1 MNELYINGQLCDLSN
16 FTRIGLTKQ
25 ANNIGE
31 LQDRQGDFTNT
42 FKLPLTQRNIELI
55 GVSNDVQSN
64 SNIPYQTLIITYL
77 QDGVPIIA
85 NGRGVIEGITSTI
98 DISVTSGNTSL
109 SDAIGDLIVGD
120 LFEDETPFTWNLAN
134 VISGGSYWT
143 FPLIDWRID
152 IDTFFDS
159 DTIDVREML
168 PCLPI
173 PKLFEKLED
182 RIGFKFDGAY
192 VNGVDHNSMVLTPS
206 EFVRSSTLTVNSA
219 RYLLTGGEL
228 ADTTFFNISSTSP
241 PPTFGTVYLPIKTN
255 TFTNSEFSFT
265 TNSRFIPTTN
275 QVGVLKFSALLN
287 TFRFC
292 DGNNSDVSLYVRV
305 FITNHTD
312 SIILSY
318 QQTEVFTTEMNI
330 GILPNFSIGFQTD
343 EMTFVAGKEYRVWAY
358 VNYANI
364 ALDSTIRATWQNSK
378 FEFQQTQSIIFGS
391 DISFRDLFRMK
402 VVDVFKDILN
412 LRCLMVQ
419 TDDYSN
425 ITELDYL
432 NKVKQNEPLDWTDK
446 LANNIPELSF
456 LFGKYARRNWLRF
469 KNNTNVPDEL
479 GDAYFDVANMN
490 LEVEKDMIKI
500 SHPATEQRS
509 KFNGF
514 NIPKVKALNST
525 KQWQKPEYRLLQV
538 VKQDTDFDVN
548 YTDGTTTTAVDTQIP
563 FANFVGGDTLISSY
577 YTTIQAILDKSK
589 VIQLPFRLTPL
600 DVQNVD
606 HLTPIKVD
614 CFGTFYLNKIENFK
628 DEITIC
634 ELVRL

>member
-1 MNELYINGQLCDLSN
+1 MNELFINGQLCDLSD
-16 FTRIGLTKQ
+16 FTRIGLTIQ

-42 FKLPLTQRNIELI
+42 FKLRLTQRNIEII

-64 SNIPYQTLIITYL
+64 SSIPYQTLTINYL

-85 NGRGVIEGITSTI
+85 NGRGVIEGITNTI
-98 DISVTSGNTSL
+98 NISVTSGNTSL

-120 LFEDETPFTWNLAN
+120 LFEDEMPFTWNLAN

-159 DTIDVREML
+159 DTIDVRDML

-182 RIGFKFDGAY
+182 RIGFKFGGAY
-192 VNGVDHNSMVLTPS
+192 INSVDHNSMVLAPS
-206 EFVRSSTLTVNSA
+206 EFVRSQTLEQNKATFVNDGFNQVNYVSISA
-219 RYLLTGGEL
+219 SGGSGVVGYTINPLT
-228 ADTTFFNISSTSP
+228 D
-241 PPTFGTVYLPIKTN
+241 
-255 TFTNSEFSFT
+255 TFTSAEFTQLILPRFT
-265 TNSRFIPTTN
+265 PSSNK
-275 QVGVLKFSALLN
+275 VGKLKFSSIIQ
-287 TFRFC
+287 TFRYGESNE
-292 DGNNSDVSLYVRV
+292 DKTISLRGY
-305 FITNHTD
+305 ITNLTT
-312 SIILSY
+312 SAVLTTF
-318 QQTEVFTTEMNI
+318 QTETFTTKMNI
-330 GILPNFSIGFQTD
+330 GSIGIFLLNFETD
-343 EMTFVAGKEYRVWAY
+343 EMTFVTTDTYVVNFDAIVEVDNDPSTLRVSLQGTTFSF
-358 VNYANI
+358 NQT
-364 ALDSTIRATWQNSK
+364 STIL
-378 FEFQQTQSIIFGS
+378 FGS

-402 VVDVFKDILN
+402 VKEVFKDILN
-412 LRCLMVQ
+412 LRCLMLQ
-419 TDDYSN
+419 TDEYSN
-425 ITELDYL
+425 ITSLDYL
-432 NKVKQNEPLDWTDK
+432 NQITTNEPLDWTDK
-446 LANNIPELSF
+446 LANNVPELSF

-479 GDAYFDVANMN
+479 GDSYFDVSNMN
-490 LEVEKDMIKI
+490 LEAEKDMVKI
-500 SHPATEQRS
+500 LHPATEQRS

-525 KQWQKPEYRLLQV
+525 KQWQKPDYRLLQV

-563 FANFVGGDTLISSY
+563 FANFVSGDALISSY

-600 DVQNVD
+600 DVQSVD

>member
-182 RIGFKFDGAY
+182 RIGFKFGGAY
-192 VNGVDHNSMVLTPS
+192 INSVDHNSMVLTPS
-206 EFVRSSTLTVNSA
+206 EFVRSQTLTVNFAKCSV
-219 RYLLTGGEL
+219 T
-228 ADTTFFNISSTSP
+228 DFKFFNIPYVAP
-241 PPTFGTVYLPIKTN
+241 PPTNVTLLLPIKTD
-255 TFTNSEFSFT
+255 TFSNSEFSFT
-265 TNSRFIPTTN
+265 TNSRFIPATN
-275 QVGVLKFSALLN
+275 QVGILRFSGFLQ
-287 TFRFC
+287 TFRGSQSSNE
-292 DGNNSDVSLYVRV
+292 DAWIYVTTYIV
-305 FITNHTD
+305 NHTD

-318 QQTEVFTTEMNI
+318 QQTDVFTTQMNI
-330 GILPNFSIGFQTD
+330 GAPPNFSIGFQTD
-343 EMTFVAGKEYRVWAY
+343 EMSFVAGKEYRVY
-358 VNYANI
+358 SQLTLQKFNFQTD
-364 ALDSTIRATWQNSK
+364 LLTTWGQTSK

-412 LRCLMVQ
+412 LRCLMLQ
-419 TDDYSN
+419 TDEYSN
-425 ITELDYL
+425 ITSLDYL
-432 NKVKQNEPLDWTDK
+432 NQITTNEPLDWTDK

-490 LEVEKDMIKI
+490 LDAQKDMIKI

-525 KQWQKPEYRLLQV
+525 KQWQKPDYRLLQV

-563 FANFVGGDTLISSY
+563 FANFVSGDALISSY

>member
-206 EFVRSSTLTVNSA
+206 EFVRSQTLTVNFAKCSV
-219 RYLLTGGEL
+219 T
-228 ADTTFFNISSTSP
+228 DFKFFNIPYVAP
-241 PPTFGTVYLPIKTN
+241 PPTNVTLLLPIKTD
-255 TFTNSEFSFT
+255 TFSNSEFSFT
-265 TNSRFIPTTN
+265 TNSRFIPATN
-275 QVGVLKFSALLN
+275 QVGILRFSGFLQ
-287 TFRFC
+287 TFRGSQSSNE
-292 DGNNSDVSLYVRV
+292 DAWIYVTTYIV
-305 FITNHTD
+305 NHTD

-318 QQTEVFTTEMNI
+318 QQTEVFTTQMNI
-330 GILPNFSIGFQTD
+330 GAPPNFSIGFQTD
-343 EMTFVAGKEYRVWAY
+343 EMSFVAGKEYRVY
-358 VNYANI
+358 SQLTLQKFNFQTD
-364 ALDSTIRATWQNSK
+364 LLTTWGQTSK
-378 FEFQQTQSIIFGS
+378 FEFQQTSTILFNS

-412 LRCLMVQ
+412 LRCLMLQ

-446 LANNIPELSF
+446 LVNDVPELSF

-490 LEVEKDMIKI
+490 LEAQKDMIKI

-525 KQWQKPEYRLLQV
+525 KQWQKPDYRLLQV

-548 YTDGTTTTAVDTQIP
+548 YTDGTTTSAVDTQIP
-563 FANFVGGDTLISSY
+563 FANFVSGDALISSY

-600 DVQNVD
+600 DVQNVN

>member
-1 MNELYINGQLCDLSN
+1 MNELYINGQLCDLSD

-64 SNIPYQTLIITYL
+64 SSIPYQTLTITYL

-85 NGRGVIEGITSTI
+85 NGRGVIEGITKTI
-98 DISVTSGNTSL
+98 DVSVTSGNTSL

-120 LFEDETPFTWNLAN
+120 LFDDETPFTWDLSN
-134 VISGGSYWT
+134 VISGGSYWN

-182 RIGFKFDGAY
+182 RTGFKFDGAY
-192 VNGVDHNSMVLTPS
+192 IDSVDHNSMVLTPN
-206 EFVRSSTLTVNSA
+206 EFVRSQTLEQNKATFVNDGFPQTTNINVTFATGYLVSPLTDTFTSA
-219 RYLLTGGEL
+219 EFTQG
-228 ADTTFFNISSTSP
+228 TNPQFTPSSNKVGKLKCTCI
-241 PPTFGTVYLPIKTN
+241 IKTLR
-255 TFTNSEFSFT
+255 T
-265 TNSRFIPTTN
+265 
-275 QVGVLKFSALLN
+275 
-287 TFRFC
+287 
-292 DGNNSDVSLYVRV
+292 SDYWASIDRDIYFKV
-305 FITNHTD
+305 FIVNHTD
-312 SIILSY
+312 SVVLTY
-318 QQTEVFTTEMNI
+318 FQTETFTSQVNV
-330 GILPNFSIGFQTD
+330 GDFSGFTINVETD
-343 EMTFVAGKEYRVWAY
+343 EMTF
-358 VNYANI
+358 
-364 ALDSTIRATWQNSK
+364 DSTKSYRCYFTAYPSIASPDPETLIVKVLNFTYS
-378 FEFQQTQSIIFGS
+378 FNQTSTILFNS

-402 VVDVFKDILN
+402 VKDVFKDILN
-412 LRCLMVQ
+412 LRCLMLQ
-419 TDDYSN
+419 TDEYSN
-425 ITELDYL
+425 ITSLDYL
-432 NKVKQNEPLDWTDK
+432 NQITTNEPLDWTDK
-446 LANNIPELSF
+446 LANNVPELSF

-525 KQWQKPEYRLLQV
+525 NQWQKPEYRLLQV

-563 FANFVGGDTLISSY
+563 FANFVSGDALISSY

-589 VIQLPFRLTPL
+589 VIKLPFRLTPL

>member
-42 FKLPLTQRNIELI
+42 FKLPLTQRNIEII

-64 SNIPYQTLIITYL
+64 SSIPYQTLTITYL
-77 QDGVPIIA
+77 QDGIPIIA
-85 NGRGVIEGITSTI
+85 NGRGVIEGITNTI

-173 PKLFEKLED
+173 PKLFDKLED
-182 RIGFKFDGAY
+182 RIGFKFGGAY

-206 EFVRSSTLTVNSA
+206 EFVRSQTLTVNFAKCSV
-219 RYLLTGGEL
+219 T
-228 ADTTFFNISSTSP
+228 DFKFFNIPYVAP
-241 PPTFGTVYLPIKTN
+241 PPTNVTLLLPIKTD
-255 TFTNSEFSFT
+255 TFSNSEFSFT
-265 TNSRFIPTTN
+265 TNSRFIPATN
-275 QVGVLKFSALLN
+275 QVGILRFSGFLQ
-287 TFRFC
+287 TFRGSQSSNE
-292 DGNNSDVSLYVRV
+292 DAWIYVTTYIV
-305 FITNHTD
+305 NHTD

-318 QQTEVFTTEMNI
+318 QQTEVFTTQMNI
-330 GILPNFSIGFQTD
+330 GAPPNFSIGFQTD
-343 EMTFVAGKEYRVWAY
+343 EMSFVAGKEYRVY
-358 VNYANI
+358 SQLTLQKFNFQTD
-364 ALDSTIRATWQNSK
+364 LLTTWGQTSK
-378 FEFQQTQSIIFGS
+378 FEFQQTSTILFNS

-412 LRCLMVQ
+412 LRCLMLQ

-446 LANNIPELSF
+446 LANDVPELSF

-469 KNNTNVPDEL
+469 KNNTNVPDQL
-479 GDAYFDVANMN
+479 GDAYFDVSNMN
-490 LEVEKDMIKI
+490 LEAEKDMIKI

-525 KQWQKPEYRLLQV
+525 KQWQKPDYRLLQV

-548 YTDGTTTTAVDTQIP
+548 YTDGTTTSAVDTQIP
-563 FANFVGGDTLISSY
+563 FANFVSGDALISSY

-600 DVQNVD
+600 DVQNVN